1 MAKLKVQGH
10 DSLVRDTR
18 SSAIINTN
26 VTEYQLYMKRLQ
38 ARKTNSDQIKDAC
51 REINSLKQEMLEIK
65 QMILELGKKHGS

>member
-1 MAKLKVQGH
+1 MTKLKVQGH
-10 DSLVRDTR
+10 ESLVRDTR

-38 ARKTNSDQIKDAC
+38 ARKTNSDQIQDAC
-51 REINSLKQEMLEIK
+51 REINSLKQEMFEIK

>member
-18 SSAIINTN
+18 SSAIVNTN
-26 VTEYQLYMKRLQ
+26 VTEYQLYMKRLH
-38 ARKTNSDQIKDAC
+38 ARKDHSDQIKDAC

-65 QMILELGKKHGS
+65 QMILELGNKHGS

>member
-10 DSLVRDTR
+10 ESLVRDTR

-38 ARKTNSDQIKDAC
+38 ARKTNSDQIQDAC
-51 REINSLKQEMLEIK
+51 REINSLKQEMFEIK